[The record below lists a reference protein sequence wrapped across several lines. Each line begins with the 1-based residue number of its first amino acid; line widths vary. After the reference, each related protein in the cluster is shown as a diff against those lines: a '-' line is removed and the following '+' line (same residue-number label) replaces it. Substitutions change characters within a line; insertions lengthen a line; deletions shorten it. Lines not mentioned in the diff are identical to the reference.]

1 MIANKEVFKLNIF
14 KVDRAS
20 FKLQRMNKNSPFR
33 QFETSPK
40 VIRLSTGLYVYL
52 LITLCK
58 KEDWKKSLGYS
69 ADRFWDH
76 FYIFE

>member
-40 VIRLSTGLYVYL
+40 VIRLSTGLYV
-52 LITLCK
+52 
-58 KEDWKKSLGYS
+58 SS
-69 ADRFWDH
+69 
-76 FYIFE
+76 